1 MKKTWT
7 DGQDAHKAQR
17 IEDAFKA
24 SSVLRQRLKEICQ
37 KEMDGS
43 YDLSKSQ
50 YDCPNWQMLQAD
62 SVGYRRALDKI
73 LRLIS

>member
-1 MKKTWT
+1 
-7 DGQDAHKAQR
+7 
-17 IEDAFKA
+17 
-24 SSVLRQRLKEICQ
+24 VLRQRLKEICQ
-37 KEMDGS
+37 KEMEGS